1 MPVGLQIVGRPDA
14 EEGVLALAA
23 TLQRANPIG
32 LPRADRII
40 EFAAPEKLPD

>member
-1 MPVGLQIVGRPDA
+1 MPVGLQVVGRPDA

-32 LPRADRII
+32 LPRADRIL
-40 EFAAPEKLPD
+40 EFAATQNVPD